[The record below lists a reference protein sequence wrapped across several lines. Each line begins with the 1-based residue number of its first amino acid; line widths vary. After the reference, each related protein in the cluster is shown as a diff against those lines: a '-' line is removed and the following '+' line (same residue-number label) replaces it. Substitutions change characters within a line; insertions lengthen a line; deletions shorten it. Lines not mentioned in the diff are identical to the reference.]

1 MRRLKVTLSKNVH
14 QNLITGI
21 DTANKTIREITR
33 QNIYLESIRE
43 TRKSKGS
50 GVELK
55 RIRDYTASLYRAFA
69 NDTHWKCQCKSLHLV
84 SIRLESRSETLRRTS
99 YTLNLQCRFHVLL
112 SNAHPSKSLPE
123 ILRWQGIE
131 IRSSIYPYHA
141 TTSSSNL
148 MPKDHSVESKSAI
161 SDKVVTSAPC
171 QPLDSTINSSAAIT
185 NLCSIVW
192 RDSHTSGTIGF
203 LSDEQKYIYKE
214 LNYSCKLKHYLYP
227 VETLPADKSQYRS
240 LHDVLCETR
249 NNSPL
254 GTLLKRERLELAIQL
269 ASSVLLLDGTS
280 WLNSQWSS
288 HDISFYS
295 NLGEKPTPL
304 THPYLSWRQCANGDD
319 PSVTTRALTIGNH
332 MIRNENLFALGLTLI
347 EICFGKPFS
356 ALHRPEDK
364 DSIDHVANAKCAF
377 RLLAFVYDE
386 MDGVYGDVV
395 RRCLFQPFDVRHMD
409 LNLEEVQQKVYA
421 GIVAPLIENLE
432 ISRGHSGIR

>member
-1 MRRLKVTLSKNVH
+1 MKRLKVTLSKNVH
-14 QNLITGI
+14 QDLIAGI

-33 QNIYLESIRE
+33 QNIYLEPIRE
-43 TRKSKGS
+43 TRRSQGFRL
-50 GVELK
+50 GLK
-55 RIRDYTASLYRAFA
+55 RVRDYAESLYRALA
-69 NDTHWKCQCKSLHLV
+69 NDTTWKCQCKSLHLV
-84 SIRLESRSETLRRTS
+84 SMRLESRSESLKRTS
-99 YTLNLQCRFHVLL
+99 YTLNLQCRFHILL
-112 SNAHPSKSLPE
+112 SNSHPSKSLPG
-123 ILRWQGIE
+123 ILRWQELE
-131 IRSSIYPYHA
+131 IRSSIYPNHA
-141 TTSSSNL
+141 TNSSSNL
-148 MPKDHSVESKSAI
+148 MPKDHSGESKSVI
-161 SDKVVTSAPC
+161 SDKVITLAPY
-171 QPLDSTINSSAAIT
+171 QPLDSSMNSNAAIA

-192 RDSHTSGTIGF
+192 RDSHTRGTIGF
-203 LSDEQKYIYKE
+203 LSDEQ
-214 LNYSCKLKHYLYP
+214 NYSCRETNSDCKLKHYLYP
-227 VETLPADKSQYRS
+227 VDTLPADKSQYRS

-254 GTLLKRERLELAIQL
+254 GTLLKRERLELAITL

-295 NLGEKPTPL
+295 NLGGNPTPL
-304 THPYLSWRQCANGDD
+304 THPYLSWRQCADGDD
-319 PSVTTRALTIGNH
+319 LSVTTRALTIGNH

-364 DSIDHVANAKCAF
+364 DSIDDVANAKCAF